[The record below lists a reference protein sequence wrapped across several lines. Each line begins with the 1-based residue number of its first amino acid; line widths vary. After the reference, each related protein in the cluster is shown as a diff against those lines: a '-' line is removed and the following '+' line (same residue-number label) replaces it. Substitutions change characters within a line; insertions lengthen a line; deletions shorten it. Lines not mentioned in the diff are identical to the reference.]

1 MEIINVNG
9 ININIKDSVKI
20 QDENGV
26 MFVTDAEISS
36 EQFNDFLDLYHKY
49 SRKGEY
55 FNVVINK
62 KGFYGRF
69 GQLVYSEGVES
80 YKLRLVFVESKL
92 DTVEQAT
99 PRFIVDDAEYQ
110 NIKDKIA
117 KQELIIDKL
126 INTLVNKEI
135 LDENAANL
143 LKTFNQ
149 EELKRIKFEMAT
161 KVEDLDKYLES
172 INDRLSDIRK
182 QQRI

>member
-9 ININIKDSVKI
+9 ININIKDSVEI

-92 DTVEQAT
+92 DTVGQAT